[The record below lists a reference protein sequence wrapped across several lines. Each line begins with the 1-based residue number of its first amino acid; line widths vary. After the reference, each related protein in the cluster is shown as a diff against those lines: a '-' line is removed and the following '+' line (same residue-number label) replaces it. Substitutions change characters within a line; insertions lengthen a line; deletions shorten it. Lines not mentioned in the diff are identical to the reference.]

1 MGERIRWWASF
12 IVGAIATGSA
22 AVSFLAEA
30 ADTVRLSMP
39 LRVAVAIAVGAFAA
53 ALTWA
58 LTGSAIRS
66 RGALGRSAKALLRD
80 SQLKLSEV
88 IGLLPE
94 ATMVVDAEGT
104 LVAWN
109 QAMEEL
115 TGVPGHTVLGKDY
128 RSFSLPFYGAPTRLL
143 AQVLLDGARIPERFS
158 EVRIRGS
165 AVTGRVFAYMLG
177 ESGRHLAVTA
187 RVLVGTD
194 GKVAGA
200 IESIRDITKSVREE
214 EAFRENDERLRAFFE
229 NAAVAAVVVSLTGEF
244 AEFNHRWAAMLE
256 YSSAELEQMR
266 MSDVIHPDDLA
277 SAEEQVWRLASG
289 VQDVARV
296 EWRYVSRS
304 GAVIWTDTSCSA
316 LRDSHGEVR
325 SIIAIIVDTSERK
338 RAEERLRDET
348 RRDSLT
354 CLANR
359 RAFELRLI
367 EEWRRAARSDTP
379 LSLLMADVDR
389 FKWYNDARGHLAGDE
404 CLVAL
409 AGLLRTHFKRATDFC
424 ARWGGEEFAVVLSD
438 TDNESAMAAA
448 ERLRAAMEAL
458 GITRDD
464 DGEGVVTISV
474 GVATAHPA
482 RGGTADDLMFAAD
495 EGLYEAKRAGRNQV
509 RTGAMPT

>member
-165 AVTGRVFAYMLG
+165 AVTGRVFA
-177 ESGRHLAVTA
+177 
-187 RVLVGTD
+187 
-194 GKVAGA
+194 
-200 IESIRDITKSVREE
+200 
-214 EAFRENDERLRAFFE
+214 
-229 NAAVAAVVVSLTGEF
+229 
-244 AEFNHRWAAMLE
+244 
-256 YSSAELEQMR
+256 
-266 MSDVIHPDDLA
+266 
-277 SAEEQVWRLASG
+277 
-289 VQDVARV
+289 
-296 EWRYVSRS
+296 
-304 GAVIWTDTSCSA
+304 
-316 LRDSHGEVR
+316 
-325 SIIAIIVDTSERK
+325 
-338 RAEERLRDET
+338 
-348 RRDSLT
+348 
-354 CLANR
+354 
-359 RAFELRLI
+359 
-367 EEWRRAARSDTP
+367 
-379 LSLLMADVDR
+379 
-389 FKWYNDARGHLAGDE
+389 
-404 CLVAL
+404 
-409 AGLLRTHFKRATDFC
+409 
-424 ARWGGEEFAVVLSD
+424 
-438 TDNESAMAAA
+438 
-448 ERLRAAMEAL
+448 
-458 GITRDD
+458 
-464 DGEGVVTISV
+464 
-474 GVATAHPA
+474 
-482 RGGTADDLMFAAD
+482 
-495 EGLYEAKRAGRNQV
+495 
-509 RTGAMPT
+509 